1 MQPLTLNWYCV
12 SCITQLPICSFI
24 QSVFAGIALH
34 CSNYMDEPSG
44 NCFLIM
50 VR

>member
-24 QSVFAGIALH
+24 QSVFAGIAYIAALH
-34 CSNYMDEPSG
+34 G
-44 NCFLIM
+44 RTRVGTAF
-50 VR
+50 